1 MHIILATGK
10 HSFQLMLMMLTARGR
25 LKHSLRL
32 MLMMLAARGG
42 HSFHLMLMTLG
53 VHGPVETEL
62 SADAHD
68 AGRPWAGLNRGFG

>member
-1 MHIILATGK
+1 MHIILATGGWLK

-42 HSFHLMLMTLG
+42 L
-53 VHGPVETEL
+53 VETQL
-62 SADAHD
+62 SPDAHD
-68 AGRPWAGLNRGFG
+68 VGRPWAG